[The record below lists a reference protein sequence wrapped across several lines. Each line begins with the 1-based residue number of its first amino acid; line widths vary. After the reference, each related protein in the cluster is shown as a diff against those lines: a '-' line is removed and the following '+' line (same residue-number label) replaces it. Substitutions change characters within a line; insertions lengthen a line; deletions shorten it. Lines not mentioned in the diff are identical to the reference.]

1 MSHLSENLDEIAWVR
16 QLHPDCKQYWQAY
29 DKFGLFQKGTLMAHC
44 VYSDEQERKA
54 IRDAGVVVVHCPD
67 SNTSVASGIAPLR
80 RMLDEGLNVVMGS
93 DIAGGAMSKAQA
105 AKLKKVF
112 ELAVKTGAPV
122 VGIYD
127 SIGGRLDEGADML
140 AERNIYHYNYLGLCL
155 SAFRIRS
162 HWEHH
167 FYCSEFVREVLLRN
181 QVASDECFPSIVMP
195 IHFLELPKARRI
207 YAGTLKDYSC

>member
-1 MSHLSENLDEIAWVR
+1 MISDPKQIYIIVSQTGTILSRFLKVVTGAEYNHVSISLR
-16 QLHPDCKQYWQAY
+16 QD
-29 DKFGLFQKGTLMAHC
+29 
-44 VYSDEQERKA
+44 
-54 IRDAGVVVVHCPD
+54 
-67 SNTSVASGIAPLR
+67 LR
-80 RMLDEGLNVVMGS
+80 RMYSFGRKNPYNPFWAGFVVESTRHGTFKRFPKTKAVVLALDVPPDKYEAISLMLS
-93 DIAGGAMSKAQA
+93 
-105 AKLKKVF
+105 
-112 ELAVKTGAPV
+112 
-122 VGIYD
+122 
-127 SIGGRLDEGADML
+127 DML